1 MPDEVWRRQH
11 AIVEQM
17 MRALMECPMPVIA
30 AVNGA
35 AYAGGMEIALGCDF
49 IYAAQSARFALTEVT
64 LGHHARRR
72 RHAEPAARGRRA
84 PRQGADPDGHAV
96 HGARR
101 RWRGAWSTRC
111 APTTS

>member
-1 MPDEVWRRQH
+1 MTDEVWRRQH

-17 MRALMECPMPVIA
+17 MRALMECPIPVIA

-64 LGHHARRR
+64 LGSCPAPPARRICHARW
-72 RHAEPAARGRRA
+72 ACAA
-84 PRQGADPDGHAV
+84 PR
-96 HGARR
+96 
-101 RWRGAWSTRC
+101 S
-111 APTTS
+111 